1 MICMSCHSYTLH
13 QSVASAPQS
22 NDTHSQIRVGWTI
35 VSSANLKTSP
45 ICSMAILV
53 GSPEQVSRDLLTCQG
68 EVLQDGVPL
77 LVTSTH

>member
-35 VSSANLKTSP
+35 VSSNLKTSP

-53 GSPEQVSRDLLTCQG
+53 GSPEQVSGDLLTCQG
-68 EVLQDGVPL
+68 EVLLQDGVPL
-77 LVTSTH
+77 VTSTH